1 MRDCCFSIS
10 FLCLIAQLIEKAFS
24 RSSLFIRPS
33 LEKTM
38 TSLITNLPESF
49 LNKEFFI
56 STESFPH
63 LIRDFKIFG
72 SEMLVDS
79 LVLIQPFMG

>member
-1 MRDCCFSIS
+1 
-10 FLCLIAQLIEKAFS
+10 
-24 RSSLFIRPS
+24 
-33 LEKTM
+33 M